1 MTKETKSATPDTNK
15 YAKLRRRMFDVIEVG
30 YNEDFIGRGYDI
42 INLGMIVV
50 NLIVSIML
58 TFEKAVEQ
66 YGDLLRSTE
75 AVTVAFFA
83 VDLVLRIWTAAY
95 LYPDKKEPVAVLKY
109 LFSFNGIVDVFSCLP
124 YYLPFFFP
132 AGMAAFRIFRVMRIF
147 RIFRLNAYFDSLNV
161 IGAVIK
167 KKSRLLISSVFIIL
181 MLMVAASL
189 CMYSLENAVQPDIF
203 DNALSGLWWAC
214 AALLT
219 VGYGDLYP
227 ITVAG
232 KILGMLITMLGVGL
246 VAIPT
251 GIISAGFVEQYA
263 ELKKIA
269 ERGAENDLRFISVTL
284 GKEDPWIGK
293 KIEELVLSQGIIIAA
308 VRRRKEILIPRGEV
322 ELCEGDRLILGA
334 DLYDV
339 DTDLRLKEIE
349 LKAQHEWTGQKIKD
363 LDISRKSFIVTVR
376 RGNETIVPRGNLR
389 LREGDL
395 VVLYTKQRADE
406 G

>member
-1 MTKETKSATPDTNK
+1 M
-15 YAKLRRRMFDVIEVG
+15 LDVIEVG

-58 TFEKAVEQ
+58 TFQKAVAQ
-66 YGDLLRSTE
+66 YGELLRSAE
-75 AVTVAFFA
+75 AITVAFFA
-83 VDLVLRIWTAAY
+83 IDLLLRIWTAPC
-95 LYPDKKEPVAVLKY
+95 LYPDKKEPVAVLRY
-109 LFSFNGIVDVFSCLP
+109 LFSFNGIVDVFSCMP

-189 CMYSLENAVQPDIF
+189 CMYSLENAEQPDVF

-284 GKEDPWIGK
+284 GTADPWIGK
-293 KIEELVLSQGIIIAA
+293 KIQELVISQGIIIAA
-308 VRRRKEILIPRGEV
+308 VRRKKEILIPGGDV

-339 DTDLRLKEIE
+339 DTDLRLQEIE

-376 RGNETIVPRGNLR
+376 RGNETVIPRGNLR
-389 LREGDL
+389 LKEGDL
-395 VVLYTKQRADE
+395 VILYTKQRTDE